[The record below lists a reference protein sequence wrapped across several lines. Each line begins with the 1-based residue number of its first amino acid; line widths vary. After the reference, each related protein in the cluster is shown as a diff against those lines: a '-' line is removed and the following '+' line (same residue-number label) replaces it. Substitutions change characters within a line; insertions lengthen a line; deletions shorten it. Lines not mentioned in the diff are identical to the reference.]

1 MSTAELMT
9 TETVSPPKTNLRM
22 NESPRIVREV
32 LERLGRPEALYRVDA
47 KRMWG
52 NQYRVNVY
60 CVQAEDQPVKGV
72 RISDSFF
79 VTMSDEGLVS
89 QPTITRKY

>member
-1 MSTAELMT
+1 MSTVELMPE
-9 TETVSPPKTNLRM
+9 ETAVPKTNLRM
-22 NESPRIVREV
+22 NESPRIVKEV

-60 CVQAEDQPVKGV
+60 CVQEADRPVQGV

-79 VTMSDEGLVS
+79 VTMSDEGLIS
-89 QPTITRKY
+89 QPTISRKY